1 VDIAGADDPA
11 YTLTPADVD
20 HTIRVVVTGTNGG
33 GSSSSASDN
42 TAKVDGLPTPSE
54 PKPPVNDGRP
64 AVTGDPT
71 PGSTLTADPGH
82 WTPAP
87 SALGYQWER
96 CDADGGNCQAIA
108 GATGPTYVP
117 TDADDG
123 HRVRVTVTA
132 SNSDGSRTATSDPT
146 DLIRSGSRSP
156 NPPAPPTPPVDDL
169 GAIGGSLVGPDSCTR
184 VVAGTGVKRRSLR
197 EFGTVKVLL
206 RASAYIS
213 PSNPLRLST
222 SASKNNLKAVRYQL
236 DGRTVGQ
243 PKRKPYWQDIRPA
256 ALSVRSGDTHTVG
269 VTLTPKRGRAVVWTF
284 DVKTRP
290 CDNLLSTTQWKTN
303 GGTGLRLRVDSR
315 GAIGPVTFT
324 VPATMLPKVGRDVG
338 KGVGRVRIFTKSG
351 PKPYTLKMTRP
362 GKGVLLDLPGAPRV
376 ELTTRGAIVSNLPD
390 GVGIVELT
398 LYTQKASN
406 PRALLKKGKKA
417 NLAAATT
424 SAGTPVRLR
433 SQLVGR
439 GR

>member
-1 VDIAGADDPA
+1 M
-11 YTLTPADVD
+11 
-20 HTIRVVVTGTNGG
+20 VVTGTNGG
-33 GSSSSASDN
+33 GSASSPSDN
-42 TAKVDGLPTPSE
+42 TEKVAALPVE
-54 PKPPVNDGRP
+54 PKPPVNDGHP
-64 AVTGDPT
+64 AVTGEAK

-87 SALGYQWER
+87 SDLGYQWER
-96 CDADGGNCQAIA
+96 CDAGGANCQPIP
-108 GATGPTYVP
+108 GATGSTYVP
-117 TDADDG
+117 ADADDG
-123 HRVRVTVTA
+123 FRIRVTVTA
-132 SNSDGSRTATSDPT
+132 TNSDGSRTASSDPT
-146 DLIRSGSRSP
+146 DVIRSGSRP
-156 NPPAPPTPPVDDL
+156 QEEDL
-169 GAIGGSLVGPDSCTR
+169 GTIGGSLISPDSCTR
-184 VVAGTGVKRRSLR
+184 IAAGTGVQRKSLR
-197 EFGTVKVLL
+197 DFGTVKVLL

-213 PSNPLRLST
+213 PENPLRLST
-222 SASKNNLKAVRYQL
+222 SASKANNLRSVKYLL

-256 ALSVRSGDTHTVG
+256 ALSVSGGDTHKVG

-290 CDNLLSTTQWKTN
+290 CDNLLSTTQWKTAA
-303 GGTGLRLRVDSR
+303 GTGLRLRVDSR

-338 KGVGRVRIFTKSG
+338 KGVGRVRIFTKTG
-351 PKPYTLKMTRP
+351 PKPYTLKMTGEGR
-362 GKGVLLDLPGAPRV
+362 GVLLDLAGAPRV
-376 ELTTRGAIVSNLPD
+376 ELTRSGAVVSNLPA

-406 PRALLKKGKKA
+406 PRALLAKGKKA

-424 SAGTPVRLR
+424 SAGTPVKLT